1 MREIPYA
8 MTELGKAQR
17 ARQSIVPWPELS
29 SGLPVPLRV
38 QSASLPAWENLCRAR
53 GTARVLGRFHRS
65 LDLLVNDTVL
75 AFVLPEIRNGPFHVV
90 LTCFPSQPLPDSME
104 VRRTHGGI
112 RLGPWLLRTTPPPFL
127 WNPAP
132 PWETLS
138 ACAGG
143 LRPLRTLRGLRYLRT
158 LAEQA
163 ARRAVARSPFAA
175 LLLGED
181 IPAVTALLQAL
192 SHPDPSAVRRAA
204 AQLAGW
210 GPGLTPSGDDFLAG
224 VMLGLWL
231 ERGADAAAGCAQI
244 YAAAAPRTTRLS
256 RTFLRAAR
264 DGLADERWHVLLRAL
279 TLDDAAGLKRA
290 ARDVLAF
297 GASSGLDMLAG
308 FQFLTCGSPGKS
320 HLTTENIN
328 DHEVL

>member
-1 MREIPYA
+1 MLRCLIEIPCVKFP
-8 MTELGKAQR
+8 E
-17 ARQSIVPWPELS
+17 SIVPWPELS
-29 SGLPVPLRV
+29 SDLPVTLRV
-38 QSASLPAWENLCRAR
+38 QSASLPAWETLCQAH

-65 LDLLVNDTVL
+65 VDLLVNDTVL

-104 VRRTHGGI
+104 VRRTPDGI
-112 RLGPWLLRTTPPPFL
+112 RLGPWLLCTAPPPFL

-138 ACAGG
+138 ARPQG
-143 LRPLRTLRGLRYLRT
+143 LYPLRI

-163 ARRAVARSPFAA
+163 ARQSVARSPFAG
-175 LLLGED
+175 LLLGEA

-192 SHPDPSAVRRAA
+192 SDADPSAVRRAA

-224 VMLGLWL
+224 MMLGLWL
-231 ERGADAAAGCAQI
+231 RRGADAAAACAQI

-256 RTFLRAAR
+256 RAFLRAAR

-279 TLDDAAGLKRA
+279 TMDDAAGLERA
-290 ARDVLAF
+290 THDVLAF

-308 FQFLTCGSPGKS
+308 FQLSALNF
-320 HLTTENIN
+320 
-328 DHEVL
+328 

>member
-17 ARQSIVPWPELS
+17 ARQGIVPWPELS
-29 SGLPVPLRV
+29 SDLPVPLRV
-38 QSASLPAWENLCRAR
+38 QSVSLPAWENLCRAK

-75 AFVLPEIRNGPFHVV
+75 AFVLPEIRNGPFRVV

-132 PWETLS
+132 SWETLS
-138 ACAGG
+138 VH
-143 LRPLRTLRGLRYLRT
+143 PQELRYLRT
-158 LAEQA
+158 LAGQA
-163 ARRAVARSPFAA
+163 ARQAVARSPFAA
-175 LLLGED
+175 LLLGEA
-181 IPAVTALLQAL
+181 IPAVTSLLQAL

-231 ERGADAAAGCAQI
+231 ERGADAAAACAQI

-256 RTFLRAAR
+256 CAFLRAAR

-279 TLDDAAGLKRA
+279 TLDDVAGLEHA
-290 ARDVLAF
+290 ARAVLAF

-308 FQFLTCGSPGKS
+308 FLWSQRSAIGYQPSAW
-320 HLTTENIN
+320 
-328 DHEVL
+328 

>member
-1 MREIPYA
+1 MREIPYG
-8 MTELGKAQR
+8 MTGLGKVQR
-17 ARQSIVPWPELS
+17 ARQGMVSWPELS
-29 SGLPVPLRV
+29 SDLPVPLRV
-38 QSASLPAWENLCRAR
+38 RSASQPAWENLCRAR
-53 GTARVLGRFHRS
+53 GTVRVLGRFHRS

-112 RLGPWLLRTTPPPFL
+112 RLGPWLLRITPPPFL

-138 ACAGG
+138 ARPEG
-143 LRPLRTLRGLRYLRT
+143 LRPLRTLRGLRRLRT

-163 ARRAVARSPFAA
+163 ARQDAARSPFAA
-175 LLLGED
+175 LLLGEGL
-181 IPAVTALLQAL
+181 PAVTSLLQAL

-231 ERGADAAAGCAQI
+231 DRGADAAAACAQI

-256 RTFLRAAR
+256 CAFLRAASE
-264 DGLADERWHVLLRAL
+264 GLADERWHVLLRAL
-279 TLDDAAGLKRA
+279 TLDDAEGLEHA

-308 FQFLTCGSPGKS
+308 FQLATCNLQPSTCN
-320 HLTTENIN
+320 L
-328 DHEVL
+328 

>member
-8 MTELGKAQR
+8 MTGLGKVQR
-17 ARQSIVPWPELS
+17 ARQRIVPWPELS
-29 SGLPVPLRV
+29 SDLPVSLRV
-38 QSASLPAWENLCRAR
+38 QSASLPAWESLCQAQ

-75 AFVLPEIRNGPFHVV
+75 AFVLPEVRNGPFHVV

-138 ACAGG
+138 ARAQ
-143 LRPLRTLRGLRYLRT
+143 GLRYLRT

-163 ARRAVARSPFAA
+163 ARRDVACSPFAA
-175 LLLGED
+175 LLLGEI
-181 IPAVTALLQAL
+181 IPAVTSLLQAL
-192 SHPDPSAVRRAA
+192 SHPDPSAVRRAS

-231 ERGADAAAGCAQI
+231 RRGADAAADCAQI
-244 YAAAAPRTTRLS
+244 YVAAAPRTTRLS
-256 RTFLRAAR
+256 RAFLRAAR

-279 TLDDAAGLKRA
+279 TLDNVVELERA

-297 GASSGLDMLAG
+297 GASSGLDMLVG
-308 FQFLTCGSPGKS
+308 FLWSQRSAISRIVDRGESKIKTRTLFF
-320 HLTTENIN
+320 
-328 DHEVL
+328 

>member
-1 MREIPYA
+1 VKFPKNI
-8 MTELGKAQR
+8 
-17 ARQSIVPWPELS
+17 IPWPELS
-29 SGLPVPLRV
+29 SGLLTSLRV
-38 QSASLPAWENLCRAR
+38 RSASLPAWENLCRAR
-53 GTARVLGRFHRS
+53 GTARVLGRFRRS
-65 LDLLVNDTVL
+65 LDLLVNDMVL
-75 AFVLPEIRNGPFHVV
+75 ALVLPEVRNGPFHVV

-104 VRRTHGGI
+104 VRRTHDGI

-138 ACAGG
+138 ARPQDLC
-143 LRPLRTLRGLRYLRT
+143 PLRTLRGLRHLRT

-163 ARRAVARSPFAA
+163 ARQAVARSPFAG
-175 LLLGED
+175 LLLGET
-181 IPAVTALLQAL
+181 IPAVTSLLQAL

-231 ERGADAAAGCAQI
+231 RRGTDAAAACAQI

-256 RTFLRAAR
+256 RAFLRAAR
-264 DGLADERWHVLLRAL
+264 DGLADERWHILLRAL
-279 TLDDAAGLKRA
+279 TMDDVVELERA
-290 ARDVLAF
+290 ARAVLSF
-297 GASSGLDMLAG
+297 GATSGLDMVSG
-308 FQFLTCGSPGKS
+308 FLWLLEGKNAIRN
-320 HLTTENIN
+320 TQYEIRNR
-328 DHEVL
+328 